1 MEGIQKSNGENYLM
15 TIFKKISR
23 DFQENNKII
32 PLLLVGIGVVF
43 IALGIYRGEVALVF
57 TKAVRICLE
66 CIGIG

>member
-43 IALGIYRGEVALVF
+43 IALGVYRGEVALVF

>member
-15 TIFKKISR
+15 TIFKKIGR

-32 PLLLVGIGVVF
+32 PLLLVGTGVVF
-43 IALGIYRGEVALVF
+43 IALGVYRGEVALVF

>member
-15 TIFKKISR
+15 TIFKKIGR